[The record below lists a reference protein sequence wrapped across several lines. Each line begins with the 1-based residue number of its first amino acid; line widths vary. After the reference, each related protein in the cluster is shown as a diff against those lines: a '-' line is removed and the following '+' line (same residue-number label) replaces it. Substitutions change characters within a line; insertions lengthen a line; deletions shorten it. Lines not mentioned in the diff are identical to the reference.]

1 MEVKYIN
8 IILLIFFYFSSSDPQ
23 ENDLISAPVIENPE
37 HQTMWYSKYFLG
49 KFHHNYVGQD
59 GDKSTYVLVSER
71 MSCEEFTT
79 FFWIPYHH
87 KLQHAFFRSTPWH
100 IKIQEIFDVYVLWHF
115 DNNLIS

>member
-79 FFWIPYHH
+79 FF
-87 KLQHAFFRSTPWH
+87 
-100 IKIQEIFDVYVLWHF
+100 
-115 DNNLIS
+115 

>member
-71 MSCEEFTT
+71 MSREESTT
-79 FFWIPYHH
+79 FFS
-87 KLQHAFFRSTPWH
+87 KLRQPTHCSYRRIIMLEKCGHPDLNVFH
-100 IKIQEIFDVYVLWHF
+100 LK
-115 DNNLIS
+115 